1 MLLHNRAYPCIITQ
15 ALLVKQIIT
24 ILLASFAL
32 QAKAQIK
39 TIDSVTITTNAK
51 LKSIQTLTPSQT
63 LTSTNLQEQN
73 ITTIADAA
81 RQFAG
86 VQVKDYGGAAGLK
99 TISIR
104 SLGANHT
111 GFLYDGMAIADA
123 QGGQIDFGR
132 FNVENVKAI
141 TLFNAQPTNILLPA
155 RAFNYS
161 NIIVAQTKA
170 TLPLAD
176 HKLHGQADVNLA
188 SFGNFSSS
196 LLLQKK
202 INKKIQNSLQAWVQ
216 TAKNNYKF
224 TSLEN
229 KDSSTT
235 RQNSNIHALKL
246 EYDFV
251 VTNNDSNAFQLK
263 AYYYQSKRGLPGSV
277 ILYNSTNNKQTLTD
291 KNFFT
296 QAQLKKQLTKKI
308 SSLFSIKFAA
318 DNIIYID
325 SAYPNSLGYFKN
337 NFKQQEWYGSV
348 AIKKQFTNAFSASI
362 SSDYAISNLERDDIF
377 DLNFATP
384 TRNAFLQNVA
394 VSYQTKSVL
403 LQGNAQYLFTNENV
417 RNGNAAK
424 SYNNIMPTLLA
435 QIKPIA
441 NNPFMLR
448 FYYKKIYRVPTF
460 NDLYFTNIGNTN
472 LKPELAQQI
481 NFGTGYSINSFFIFK
496 QIQATADAYVNK
508 VTDKILAV
516 PRQNLFQWS
525 MQNIGS
531 VNIKGLDG
539 KLQIAFKEL
548 NNINLFSTLTYSYQ
562 QALDVSNSSSDGYK
576 KQIAYTPQHNFN
588 ANIIANYKTISV
600 GYNITSTSARYT
612 LGLQTF
618 ENTVQP
624 FVLHDAN
631 IAFELN
637 KHFRLK
643 LELNNLFNTTYQI
656 VQYYPMPL
664 RNYRLQLQINF

>member
-1 MLLHNRAYPCIITQ
+1 
-15 ALLVKQIIT
+15 VKQIIT

-32 QAKAQIK
+32 QAKGQIK

-51 LKSIQTLTPSQT
+51 LKSIQTPTPSQT
-63 LTSTNLQEQN
+63 LTNINLQEQN
-73 ITTIADAA
+73 IATIADAVK
-81 RQFAG
+81 QFAG

-111 GFLYDGMAIADA
+111 GFLYDGITIADA

-132 FNVENVKAI
+132 FNIENLKAI

-170 TLPLAD
+170 TPPLANY
-176 HKLHGQADVNLA
+176 KLHGQTNVNLA
-188 SFGNFSSS
+188 SFGNVSSS
-196 LLLQKK
+196 ILLQKK
-202 INKKIQNSLQAWVQ
+202 INKKIQNSLQAWAQ
-216 TAKNNYKF
+216 TAKNDYKF
-224 TSLEN
+224 ASLEN
-229 KDSSTT
+229 KDSSTK
-235 RQNSNIHALKL
+235 RQNNNINALKL

-251 VTNNDSNAFQLK
+251 ITNNDSNTFQLK

-291 KNFFT
+291 KIFFT
-296 QAQLKKQLTKKI
+296 HAQLKKQLTKKI
-308 SSLFSIKFAA
+308 SSLFSMKIAA

-325 SAYPNSLGYFKN
+325 SAYPNNLGYSKN

-348 AIKKQFTNAFSASI
+348 AIKKQFTSAFSTSI
-362 SSDYAISNLERDDIF
+362 SSDYTFSKLQRDDIF

-384 TRNAFLQNVA
+384 NRNTFLQNVA
-394 VSYQTKSVL
+394 VSYQTESVL
-403 LQGNAQYLFTNENV
+403 LQGNAQYLFTNEKV
-417 RNGNAAK
+417 KNGNAAK
-424 SYNNIMPTLLA
+424 SYNNIMPTVLA
-435 QIKPIA
+435 QIKPLA
-441 NNPFMLR
+441 NSPFMLR

-481 NFGTGYSINSFFIFK
+481 NFGSGYSINSFFVFK
-496 QIQATADAYVNK
+496 QIQVTADAYVNK

-548 NNINLFSTLTYSYQ
+548 NSINVFSTLTYSYQ

-576 KQIAYTPQHNFN
+576 KQIAYTPLHNFN
-588 ANIIANYKTISV
+588 ANIIANYKTLSV

-643 LELNNLFNTTYQI
+643 FELNNLFNTSYQI